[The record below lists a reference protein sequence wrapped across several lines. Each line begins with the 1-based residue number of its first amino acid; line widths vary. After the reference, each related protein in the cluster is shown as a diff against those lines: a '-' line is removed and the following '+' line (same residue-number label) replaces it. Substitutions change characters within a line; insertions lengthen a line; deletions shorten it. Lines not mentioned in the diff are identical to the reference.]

1 MPGKTG
7 IPFLVIHMKA
17 LSAILVSLLMSGNLD
32 KERNLVAWVIEPSSS
47 LVINGASNV
56 NQFTCGLGR
65 YAYADTLELQER
77 TATFIRFSPNKL
89 SLPVVD
95 FDCKNKL
102 ITNDFQETLQ
112 SGRYPQIGVS
122 FLSLQL
128 IPSSSSGVDSYDAKV
143 LIELSGQKRTVNI
156 RFDFW
161 ERSYSLY
168 NLIGNKALRFSD
180 FGLEPPTKMM
190 GLVKVD
196 DELSITFN
204 LVVRPL

>member
-1 MPGKTG
+1 MPGKAG
-7 IPFLVIHMKA
+7 IPFLVKKMKVLLA
-17 LSAILVSLLMSGNLD
+17 IFSAFLMSVSAD

-56 NQFTCGLGR
+56 NQFTCGLGK

-77 TATFIRFSPNKL
+77 TATYIRFSPNKL

-112 SGRYPQIGVS
+112 SGRYPQIGIS
-122 FLSLQL
+122 FLSFEL
-128 IPSSSSGVDSYDAKV
+128 IPTSGSSVDSYDAKV

-161 ERSYSLY
+161 EKSYGLY
-168 NLIGNKALRFSD
+168 NLIGNKALNFSD

>member
-1 MPGKTG
+1 
-7 IPFLVIHMKA
+7 MK
-17 LSAILVSLLMSGNLD
+17 LLLAIFGAFLMSANAY
-32 KERNLVAWVIEPSSS
+32 KERSLVAWVIEPSSS

-56 NQFTCGLGR
+56 NQFTCGLSK
-65 YAYADTLELQER
+65 YTYADTLELQER
-77 TATFIRFSPNKL
+77 TATYIRFSPNKL

-112 SGRYPQIGVS
+112 SGRYPQIGIS
-122 FLSLQL
+122 FLSFEL
-128 IPSSSSGVDSYDAKV
+128 IPTSGSSVDSYDAKV

-161 ERSYSLY
+161 EKSYGLY
-168 NLIGNKALRFSD
+168 NLIGIKALHFSD